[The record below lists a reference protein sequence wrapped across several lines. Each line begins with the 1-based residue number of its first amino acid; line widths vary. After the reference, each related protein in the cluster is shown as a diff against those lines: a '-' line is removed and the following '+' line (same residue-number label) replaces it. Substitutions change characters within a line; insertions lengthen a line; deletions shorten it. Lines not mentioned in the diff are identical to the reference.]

1 MEWERWKKKRVP
13 KPGDRGTGGRS
24 MEPVARSVH
33 SSGMRSVD
41 AGILHIR
48 GCRSTSYALRCQPC
62 RLRAGPWRCG
72 LSSGRFAPII
82 RGIMSSGK
90 KKRPDINHL
99 PLPARKSVKGRAS
112 YLLAVALIVALR
124 YLVYGSRLGIV
135 RRSFAVKSLISQRF
149 NVYIAEICK
158 KILFFKSLR
167 ATTLTPLFGS
177 IAVKTHRFPNF
188 RFQQKCHWGRYKLIG
203 IRGIIFAATRTRV
216 TKAISFVVNLL
227 HVSTL

>member
-1 MEWERWKKKRVP
+1 MKEEARAGARG
-13 KPGDRGTGGRS
+13 PGAPGERS

-90 KKRPDINHL
+90 KRPDINR
-99 PLPARKSVKGRAS
+99 PSFPRRTSPRKIRDGRAP
-112 YLLAVALIVALR
+112 YLIAVVLIVALG
-124 YLVYGSRLGIV
+124 YLVSRFVSRNLRLPRAIP
-135 RRSFAVKSLISQRF
+135 ISQRF
-149 NVYIAEICK
+149 NAYIRC
-158 KILFFKSLR
+158 
-167 ATTLTPLFGS
+167 
-177 IAVKTHRFPNF
+177 V
-188 RFQQKCHWGRYKLIG
+188 
-203 IRGIIFAATRTRV
+203 
-216 TKAISFVVNLL
+216 
-227 HVSTL
+227 